1 MVSIHRPLGYGPSML
16 PLPYKVIPVGSIIP
30 TVICKNQ
37 NNYVLSPVLNEWHFF
52 KMFEAYYEWHF

>member
-30 TVICKNQ
+30 TVIYANKND
-37 NNYVLSPVLNEWHFF
+37 YVLSQVG
-52 KMFEAYYEWHF
+52 FEPTAP